1 MNPRY
6 TMVTGEPPFVGENLK
21 KLSEVIMFKEPN
33 YSNKYIKHE
42 YALKDLLRR
51 ML

>member
-1 MNPRY
+1 MNRY
-6 TMVTGEPPFVGENLK
+6 TMITGEPPFIGENIK
-21 KLSEVIMFKEPN
+21 KLSEVILFKEPDFN
-33 YSNKYIKHE
+33 NSHIKYE

>member
-1 MNPRY
+1 MNRY
-6 TMVTGEPPFVGENLK
+6 TMITGEPPFVGENIK
-21 KLSEVIMFKEPN
+21 KLSEVILFKEPDFN
-33 YSNKYIKHE
+33 NQHIKYE